1 MREDVRKNLM
11 EQSRKATAREVLW
24 PLIQSMPLGERGE
37 PIQKEMLWVLMGKQ
51 KPEEHEFI
59 LPTYCYNIFEKFA
72 RTIFQEFPLLSENVV
87 CEDPSKLAQVKTYE
101 EAKQFLKLDWYRFGK
116 VIGIP
121 VRLVRFFDLEIEKQ
135 VKHDGLWELEPDKEK
150 DVVAMLGS
158 QWLEKKG
165 VSLADLPSGDL
176 SATLVKTFMG
186 NAPDRNLQQIWSQV
200 AFQWGPDAMSEFN
213 RGIAD
218 GIEGFMDEN
227 GELAGE
233 TTRSNNYGFFL
244 LLWPEIKEM
253 LERDP
258 LPNRTEVFQWVSRFD
273 EAGLVS
279 IPDIDN
285 FHDFCESI
293 GLKFAGR
300 SPQKS

>member
-1 MREDVRKNLM
+1 
-11 EQSRKATAREVLW
+11 
-24 PLIQSMPLGERGE
+24 
-37 PIQKEMLWVLMGKQ
+37 
-51 KPEEHEFI
+51 
-59 LPTYCYNIFEKFA
+59 
-72 RTIFQEFPLLSENVV
+72 
-87 CEDPSKLAQVKTYE
+87 
-101 EAKQFLKLDWYRFGK
+101 
-116 VIGIP
+116 
-121 VRLVRFFDLEIEKQ
+121 
-135 VKHDGLWELEPDKEK
+135 
-150 DVVAMLGS
+150 MLGS